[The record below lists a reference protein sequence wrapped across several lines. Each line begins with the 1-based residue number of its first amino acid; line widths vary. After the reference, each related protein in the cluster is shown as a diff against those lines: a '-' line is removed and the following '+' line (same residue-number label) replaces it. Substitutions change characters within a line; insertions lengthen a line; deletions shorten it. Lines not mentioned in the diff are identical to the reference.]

1 MKKIFVLVLF
11 ILLIFSTKV
20 LAKYKLS
27 VEIQCFEI
35 IIDTEPPTFEVSYSS
50 KKWTNQDVIIKVKA
64 SEEIENIEGFEY
76 VDGIYQRVV
85 ENNEE
90 SEIKV
95 KDLFGNE
102 GILKYSVLNIDKKP
116 PYIVG
121 IEDGGKYNEIKKV
134 EFKDNE
140 SGITNIEKVFYGDLL
155 IDSNIIQNTSQLSI
169 NVIRHP
175 KNIVNY
181 KYYRI
186 ENGKENYIISNLQ
199 NLFFNMNKDKN
210 CSYYVVG
217 IDNQGCFYKSN
228 IISKENY
235 LNQYHIQE
243 SENIFSKSGW
253 YDITVF
259 DNAGNFSTYTI
270 SFDI

>member
-1 MKKIFVLVLF
+1 MKKILVIFFL
-11 ILLIFSTKV
+11 ILIIFNTKV
-20 LAKYKLS
+20 FAKYKLNFK
-27 VEIQCFEI
+27 IQCFEI
-35 IIDTEPPTFEVSYSS
+35 IVDNESPTFEVNYSS
-50 KKWTNQDVIIKVKA
+50 KNWTNQNVTVKVKP
-64 SEEIENIEGFEY
+64 SEIVENIEGFEY
-76 VDGIYQRVV
+76 VDGIYQRIVQQ
-85 ENNEE
+85 NEII
-90 SEIKV
+90 EIGV

-102 GILKYSVLNIDKKP
+102 GILNYSVENIDKTP
-116 PYIVG
+116 PYIIG
-121 IEDGGKYNEIKKV
+121 IEDGGKYNEIKEV
-134 EFKDNE
+134 EFKDDE
-140 SGITNIEKVFYGDLL
+140 SGIQKINKLFYGDLL

>member
-1 MKKIFVLVLF
+1 MKKITVILF
-11 ILLIFSTKV
+11 LIFVIFNTRV
-20 LAKYKLS
+20 FAKYNLNF
-27 VEIQCFEI
+27 EIQCFEI
-35 IIDTEPPTFEVSYSS
+35 IVDNEPPTFEVDYSS
-50 KKWTNQDVIIKVKA
+50 KNWTNQNVIVKVKT
-64 SEEIENIEGFEY
+64 SELVENIEGFEY
-76 VDGIYQRVV
+76 VNGIYQKNVSQ
-85 ENNEE
+85 NEVF
-90 SEIKV
+90 EISV

-102 GILKYSVLNIDKKP
+102 GLLKYSVENIDKTP

-121 IEDGGKYNEIKKV
+121 IEDGGRYTEIKEV
-134 EFKDNE
+134 EFKDDE
-140 SGITNIEKVFYGDLL
+140 SGIKKIDKMFYGDLL
-155 IDSNIIQNTSQLSI
+155 IDANIIPDTSQISI
-169 NVIRHP
+169 NVIRQP

-181 KYYRI
+181 RYYRI

-210 CSYYVVG
+210 CSYYVIG
-217 IDNQGCFYKSN
+217 IDNQGYYYKSN
-228 IISKENY
+228 IISKEKY